1 MSQAPPLAAEFKHSP
16 AFFHGARANVATAR
30 AAKWRAGDG
39 ASRGR
44 GVGAGGAGGVASLS
58 PVMGNGGIE
67 AVNDE

>member
-1 MSQAPPLAAEFKHSP
+1 MASRGRGEP
-16 AFFHGARANVATAR
+16 GTG
-30 AAKWRAGDG
+30 RAGDG